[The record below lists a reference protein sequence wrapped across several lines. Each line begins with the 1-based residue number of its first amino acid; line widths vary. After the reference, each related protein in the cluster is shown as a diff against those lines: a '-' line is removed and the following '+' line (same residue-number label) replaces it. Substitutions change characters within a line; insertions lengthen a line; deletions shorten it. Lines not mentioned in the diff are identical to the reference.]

1 MHLDC
6 NIDFIWLKLQDF
18 KVWKYCRKKEWAA
31 DIFLV
36 HKIWSVPATCV
47 DMQTDIIGAIL
58 EKMGKTT

>member
-1 MHLDC
+1 MVKTSGFQSLE
-6 NIDFIWLKLQDF
+6 ILQ
-18 KVWKYCRKKEWAA
+18 KKEWAA

-47 DMQTDIIGAIL
+47 DIQTDIIGAIL